1 MPLNISQT
9 DTQKPYVPTEEEADI
24 AGLVKTRFNAM
35 RAKRNVVDKKW
46 AIYYKQF
53 ESLLIPYS
61 DAGRSRSN
69 VNLEQSVIEMSISEF
84 RKKSPSPI
92 LQCKGAV
99 DPVKDRIAQKV
110 WEQDHKDNKR
120 MSQYKLDDYRC
131 GIIGTSVMYSG
142 YEETSKIVHDME
154 ATYGENGEITWKK
167 KEIRKGKIHMKSVDI
182 RDFYPDDRVNRWEDA
197 VDCIWITRMPYETF
211 KSLSGVNGYKNIECV
226 STVNPRKDNF
236 VFRVKDET
244 YSEKV
249 VEIKNY
255 YNKETDRHIM
265 IANDGIVIRD
275 TPIMHPLKEL
285 PFTMRQFYANPD
297 SIWGRGIPE
306 ILTSIKSEVN
316 TLKEAL
322 ME

>member
-1 MPLNISQT
+1 
-9 DTQKPYVPTEEEADI
+9 
-24 AGLVKTRFNAM
+24 
-35 RAKRNVVDKKW
+35 
-46 AIYYKQF
+46 
-53 ESLLIPYS
+53 
-61 DAGRSRSN
+61 
-69 VNLEQSVIEMSISEF
+69 
-84 RKKSPSPI
+84 
-92 LQCKGAV
+92 
-99 DPVKDRIAQKV
+99 
-110 WEQDHKDNKR
+110 

-154 ATYGENGEITWKK
+154 SSKSEDGTISWRKK
-167 KEIRKGKIHMKSVDI
+167 QIKKGKIQLKSIDI
-182 RDFYPDDRVNRWEDA
+182 RDFYPDDRVSRWEDA

-211 KSLSGVNGYKNIECV
+211 KSLAKVNGYKNIECV
-226 STVNPRKDNF
+226 STVNPRKENF
-236 VFRVKDET
+236 VYKVQGET
-244 YSEKV
+244 YGEKV

-255 YNKETDRHIM
+255 YNKESDRHIM
-265 IANDGIVIRD
+265 IANENIVIRD

-306 ILTSIKSEVN
+306 ILTSIKSEIN